1 MGDDLG
7 TWEPYGVERVAEVMD
22 RLGARW
28 WLSGG
33 EALDRFVGRPTRPHG
48 DLDVSIP
55 TVDAAA
61 VAERLAVDFEVRI
74 ASGGR
79 LYRPGEPAPTTHNLW
94 VRARTG
100 GPWRWQVNAEPVDDT
115 TWRYR
120 RDPRV
125 QRARDRAILDIGGL
139 ACVAPAVQLLWKAAS
154 PRERDEADRAVVF
167 PLLPAGEREWLRGA
181 IALAHPDSPWA
192 E

>member
-1 MGDDLG
+1 MSDDLG
-7 TWEPYGVERVAEVMD
+7 TWEPYDVERVAEVMD
-22 RLGARW
+22 RVGARW

-33 EALDRFVGRPTRPHG
+33 EALDRFVGRRTREHG
-48 DLDVSIP
+48 DVDVSI
-55 TVDAAA
+55 AAA
-61 VAERLAVDFEVRI
+61 ETETVVARLADGFDVRF

-94 VRARTG
+94 VRERTG
-100 GPWRWQVNAEPVDDT
+100 GPWRWQVNGEPVDDT

-120 RDPRV
+120 RDARV
-125 QRARDRAILDIGGL
+125 QRPRDRAILELGGL
-139 ACVAPAVQLLWKAAS
+139 ACIAPAVQLLWKAAS